1 MDSRSS
7 TSPTGGTG
15 RFGNMNTNDSRPNE
29 SRQRHEI
36 HGYRVVRG
44 IRTLRAGVPPTAKTW
59 TLQRNTSGTESK
71 GFSVQTAAFFM
82 NHPTIAIVTL
92 WLIAIIG
99 FVCILELPIR
109 WALF

>member
-1 MDSRSS
+1 
-7 TSPTGGTG
+7 
-15 RFGNMNTNDSRPNE
+15 MNINNSRPNE
-29 SRQRHEI
+29 WKQGHVI

-44 IRTLRAGVPPTAKTW
+44 IRTIRAGVPPNAKTW
-59 TLQRNTSGTESK
+59 TLRTNTGGTESK

>member
-1 MDSRSS
+1 
-7 TSPTGGTG
+7 
-15 RFGNMNTNDSRPNE
+15 MNINNSGPNE
-29 SRQRHEI
+29 WKQGYGI
-36 HGYRVVRG
+36 DGYRVVRG

-59 TLQRNTSGTESK
+59 TLRRNTGGTESK

-82 NHPTIAIVTL
+82 NHPTMAIVTL
-92 WLIAIIG
+92 WLIGVIG

>member
-1 MDSRSS
+1 
-7 TSPTGGTG
+7 
-15 RFGNMNTNDSRPNE
+15 MNINNSGPNE
-29 SRQRHEI
+29 WKKGYGIHE
-36 HGYRVVRG
+36 YPVVRG
-44 IRTLRAGVPPTAKTW
+44 IRTLRAGVPATAKTW
-59 TLQRNTSGTESK
+59 TLRRNTGGTESK

-92 WLIAIIG
+92 WLIAVIG

>member
-1 MDSRSS
+1 
-7 TSPTGGTG
+7 
-15 RFGNMNTNDSRPNE
+15 MNINNSGPNE
-29 SRQRHEI
+29 WKQGYEI
-36 HGYRVVRG
+36 HGYPVVRG

-59 TLQRNTSGTESK
+59 TLRRNAGGTKSK

-92 WLIAIIG
+92 WLIAVIG
-99 FVCILELPIR
+99 FLCILELPIR

>member
-1 MDSRSS
+1 
-7 TSPTGGTG
+7 
-15 RFGNMNTNDSRPNE
+15 MNINNSGPNE
-29 SRQRHEI
+29 WKQGGGVHR
-36 HGYRVVRG
+36 YRVVRG

-59 TLQRNTSGTESK
+59 TLLRNTGGTESK

-82 NHPTIAIVTL
+82 NHPNIAMVTL
-92 WLIAIIG
+92 WLIAVIG